1 MRDPHEVII
10 RPVITEKAMEQKERL
25 NKVTFEVA
33 RDANKLEIKEAVEK
47 LFGVKVEKVNVINV
61 HGKRRYRFRRP
72 VGKEPDWKKA
82 IVTLKPGYTI
92 DFFEGA

>member
-1 MRDPHEVII
+1 MRDPHQVII
-10 RPVITEKAMEQKERL
+10 RPVITEKALEHKEKY
-25 NKVTFEVA
+25 NKVTFEVV
-33 RDANKLEIKEAVEK
+33 RDANKMEIKEAVEK

-61 HGKRRYRFRRP
+61 HGKRRYRFRRL

-82 IVTLKPGYTI
+82 VVTLKTGYSI